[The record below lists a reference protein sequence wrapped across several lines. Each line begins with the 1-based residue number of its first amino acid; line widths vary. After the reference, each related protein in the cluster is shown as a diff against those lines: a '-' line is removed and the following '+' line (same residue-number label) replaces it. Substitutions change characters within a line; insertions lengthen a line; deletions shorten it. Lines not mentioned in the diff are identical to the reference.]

1 MIGGNNWG
9 VICRL
14 RGVIYWF
21 RGVIYWFRGVICWLR
36 GVVSLGRGDCVGVV
50 VGRPLVG
57 DGGVVA
63 SLVGVVS
70 DGLDAAVGEV
80 HEVLALRLVAVAS
93 LRVAEVGAVVVVVD
107 GVLEGVVWR
116 RLKRVENHQ
125 GFIRTQL

>member
-9 VICRL
+9 MICRL

-21 RGVIYWFRGVICWLR
+21 RGV
-36 GVVSLGRGDCVGVV
+36 VSLDRGGCVGVV

-93 LRVAEVGAVVVVVD
+93 LRVAEVGAGVVVVD

-116 RLKRVENHQ
+116 RLKRVENHH
-125 GFIRTQL
+125 GFIGTQF